1 MGVLNSF
8 QRILF
13 FSFFLCVFRV
23 TYKSLGFKVHFFLLG
38 IVSRDLIVP
47 ISSTPLVATCY
58 MHSASII
65 IIITDREETTNRIET
80 KRGETL
86 FDSFFFVKDF

>member
-1 MGVLNSF
+1 M
-8 QRILF
+8 
-13 FSFFLCVFRV
+13 FRV
-23 TYKSLGFKVHFFLLG
+23 TNKSLGFKVHFFLLG

-65 IIITDREETTNRIET
+65 IIITDREETISESKQNAKKHFLIP
-80 KRGETL
+80 
-86 FDSFFFVKDF
+86 FFFVKDLTTQTHHHHHDFDEH